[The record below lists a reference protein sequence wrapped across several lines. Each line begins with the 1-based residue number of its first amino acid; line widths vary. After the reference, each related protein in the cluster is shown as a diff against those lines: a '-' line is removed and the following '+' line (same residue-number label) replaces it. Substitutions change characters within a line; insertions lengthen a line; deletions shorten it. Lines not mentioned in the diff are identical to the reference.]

1 MLVGFLACY
10 SPGLFGKNDW
20 AAQNSGSLGLEPK
33 MCPNHAQKVAFFEEK
48 AQKLWVALRG
58 GIRDPMYQKIWSIWD
73 IFDLMT
79 FLPLGGAPSRFAVS
93 K

>member
-1 MLVGFLACY
+1 
-10 SPGLFGKNDW
+10 
-20 AAQNSGSLGLEPK
+20 

-79 FLPLGGAPSRFAVS
+79 FLPLSRPPSRFAVS
-93 K
+93 KYVVCDRFVLLCSDFNFVTQLKCLYHRLKI